1 MKWEPAVIDGHP
13 TVDLDT
19 GTPTLLTVCASCEK
33 VRTILFLTGDR
44 WYCTSCS
51 TRGDAKPKL
60 YPVS

>member
-1 MKWEPAVIDGHP
+1 MWPGRPPA
-13 TVDLDT
+13 

-44 WYCTSCS
+44 WYCTSCRTS
-51 TRGDAKPKL
+51 GDAKPKL